1 MKKILISALIF
12 VVMLTA
18 CNPNGGGIDLPEGT
32 PEVNGTI
39 SEFKAWM
46 EENAGEPVSDI
57 EVADQIVSVVQRC
70 ISAEQPDMM
79 DNPESLGETFVFEGM
94 DIDLSGVVCAYYGNA
109 TLSSTGTRVDINGR
123 IKMGEFVLDITG
135 YLSQTGN
142 NLNIGGKNFKY

>member
-1 MKKILISALIF
+1 M
-12 VVMLTA
+12 
-18 CNPNGGGIDLPEGT
+18 
-32 PEVNGTI
+32 NGTI

-79 DNPESLGETFVFEGM
+79 DNPDSLGKTFVFEGM

-109 TLSSTGTRVDINGR
+109 TLSSTGTRVDVNGR
-123 IKMGEFVLDITG
+123 IKMGEFVLDIRG
-135 YLSQTGN
+135 YLSQNGN